1 MPRCLIDHITI
12 TAPTLAAGITFVREA
27 LGVEPQPGGEHP
39 RMGTHNRL
47 LRLGEARFLEVIA
60 IDLVAP
66 GPGRP
71 RWFALDSLGEQA
83 PPTLDGAGPALIE
96 WHTGAHPAS
105 GLKDYGLLLRRLEI
119 FHPQPARVSNLLQS
133 LQLDGPYVV
142 SAGPAAL
149 LVAHIDTPGGT
160 RRIGTPACGR
170 RHTRQCIPTQ

>member
-1 MPRCLIDHITI
+1 MHRGTLDWLITI
-12 TAPTLAAGITFVREA
+12 PADGTL
-27 LGVEPQPGGEHP
+27 P
-39 RMGTHNRL
+39 
-47 LRLGEARFLEVIA
+47 
-60 IDLVAP
+60 
-66 GPGRP
+66 
-71 RWFALDSLGEQA
+71 
-83 PPTLDGAGPALIE
+83 LDGAGPALIE